1 MQKALKASYYIK
13 MKANPNRRGESKMRK
28 NSILLAHVMILSIIL
43 EVTAFAGEPPKPFG
57 LTIGKTTYAQTLET
71 LQQRKWNY
79 QEYVKKQLKL
89 IDKKDPGRGK
99 NTFLIVSPKDTEG
112 VKNIMIFF
120 DGNSALDALI
130 VDLDPKLFYIIW
142 DELDKKYDFVSKN
155 LEGDYFSSDYP
166 RILWQKENVYIEL
179 QKVSSH
185 RVRLVYVEKL
195 LYENYKDFLYKIYE
209 PYRRKKSKKDWM
221 DNL

>member
-1 MQKALKASYYIK
+1 
-13 MKANPNRRGESKMRK
+13 MRK
-28 NSILLAHVMILSIIL
+28 NSILSAFVMFLSIIQG
-43 EVTAFAGEPPKPFG
+43 VTAYAGEPPKPFD

-79 QEYVKKQLKL
+79 QEYEKKQLKL
-89 IDKKDPGRGK
+89 MDTKDPGRGK
-99 NTFLIVSPKDTEG
+99 NTFLLVTPKDTEG

-166 RILWQKENVYIEL
+166 RILWQKESVFIEL
-179 QKVSSH
+179 QKVSPH
-185 RVRLVYVEKL
+185 HVRLIYVEKL
-195 LYENYKDFLYKIYE
+195 LYENYKDFLQKTYE
-209 PYRRKKSKKDWM
+209 PYRRKKSKKVWM

>member
-1 MQKALKASYYIK
+1 
-13 MKANPNRRGESKMRK
+13 MKK
-28 NSILLAHVMILSIIL
+28 NFILLAFVMFLSIIL
-43 EVTAFAGEPPKPFG
+43 GVTAYAGEPPKPFD
-57 LTIGKTTYAQTLET
+57 LTIGKTTYAQTLEM

-79 QEYVKKQLKL
+79 QEYLKKQLKL
-89 IDKKDPGRGK
+89 MDKKDPDRGK
-99 NTFLIVSPKDTEG
+99 NTFLLVTPKDTEG

-130 VDLDPKLFYIIW
+130 INLDPKLFYIIW
-142 DELDKKYDFVSKN
+142 DELDEKYDFVSKH
-155 LEGDYFSSDYP
+155 LDGDYFSSDYP

-185 RVRLVYVEKL
+185 HLRLVYVEKL
-195 LYENYKDFLYKIYE
+195 LYENYKDFLQKTYE

>member
-1 MQKALKASYYIK
+1 
-13 MKANPNRRGESKMRK
+13 MRN

-43 EVTAFAGEPPKPFG
+43 GVTAYAGETPKPFD
-57 LTIGKTTYAQTLET
+57 LTIGKTTYAQAIET

-79 QEYVKKQLKL
+79 REYIKKQLKL
-89 IDKKDPGRGK
+89 IDKKDPDRGK
-99 NTFLIVSPKDTEG
+99 NTFLFVNPKDAEG

-142 DELDKKYDFVSKN
+142 DELDKKYDFVSKH

-166 RILWQKENVYIEL
+166 RILWQKESVYIEL

-185 RVRLVYVEKL
+185 HVRLVYVEKL
-195 LYENYKDFLYKIYE
+195 LYENYKDFLQKTYE

-221 DNL
+221 DDL

>member
-1 MQKALKASYYIK
+1 
-13 MKANPNRRGESKMRK
+13 MRK
-28 NSILLAHVMILSIIL
+28 NSILLTHVIIL
-43 EVTAFAGEPPKPFG
+43 IILLGVTAYAGEPPKPFD
-57 LTIGKTTYAQTLET
+57 LTIGKTTYAQAIET

-89 IDKKDPGRGK
+89 IDKKDPACGK
-99 NTFLIVSPKDTEG
+99 NTFLFANPKDIEG
-112 VKNIMIFF
+112 VRNIMIFF

-142 DELDKKYDFVSKN
+142 EELDKKYDFVSKN
-155 LEGDYFSSDYP
+155 LEGDYFTSDYP
-166 RILWQKENVYIEL
+166 RVLWQKESVYIEL

-195 LYENYKDFLYKIYE
+195 LYENYKDFLQKTYE
-209 PYRRKKSKKDWM
+209 PYRRKKSRKSWM
-221 DNL
+221 DDL